1 MDPNTGIY
9 KKFAQPLKTSDNSA
23 SQITGM
29 IVSNDGL
36 FFATMDSNCC
46 VSLFKKDHLQ
56 GDPSK
61 PIEWQFNGKR
71 RTHEMEIASIS
82 FGESLDENEEIKLR
96 LFSIGKDRRL
106 FEYDVYA
113 SSMTKGLEVVLSFKI
128 E

>member
-1 MDPNTGIY
+1 M
-9 KKFAQPLKTSDNSA
+9 
-23 SQITGM
+23 
-29 IVSNDGL
+29 
-36 FFATMDSNCC
+36 
-46 VSLFKKDHLQ
+46 Q

-71 RTHEMEIASIS
+71 KTHEIEIASIA

-113 SSMTKGLEVVLSFKI
+113 SNI
-128 E
+128 

>member
-1 MDPNTGIY
+1 
-9 KKFAQPLKTSDNSA
+9 
-23 SQITGM
+23 
-29 IVSNDGL
+29 
-36 FFATMDSNCC
+36 
-46 VSLFKKDHLQ
+46 
-56 GDPSK
+56 
-61 PIEWQFNGKR
+61 
-71 RTHEMEIASIS
+71 MEIASIS